1 MERYFSRSK
10 VRSTARWGKHI
21 VTFNDWL
28 PYVQKKVERRTGMQ
42 IEVTR
47 IPDILLTQLEELTA
61 SFERLEADLASDF
74 TGSETTEPGGRDG

>member
-1 MERYFSRSK
+1 VEHNNSRGESI
-10 VRSTARWGKHI
+10 A
-21 VTFNDWL
+21 L
-28 PYVQKKVERRTGMQ
+28 Q